1 MINKSKKVSKLEN
14 IYKNLE
20 SGMPENK
27 SIKDY
32 ALPNARQ
39 WLGGRYVALWVLPIY
54 LIRKI
59 AEFVASSAFIKPYS
73 PSKNGPSYKR
83 PETLY
88 TSLKGVFRGEDHL
101 RFFDHRFIAIWVL
114 PIYLIGKISKFAASS
129 AFIKPYSPIN
139 NGPSYKR
146 PETLYTSLKG
156 VFKGEDHLRF
166 FDHRFIAIWVLP
178 IALTG
183 IVFEVLFISPTKNT
197 FPFN

>member
-1 MINKSKKVSKLEN
+1 MINKSQKVSSLEN
-14 IYKNLE
+14 IYNNLE

-39 WLGGRYVALWVLPIY
+39 WLGGRYLALWV
-54 LIRKI
+54 
-59 AEFVASSAFIKPYS
+59 F
-73 PSKNGPSYKR
+73 
-83 PETLY
+83 
-88 TSLKGVFRGEDHL
+88 
-101 RFFDHRFIAIWVL
+101 
-114 PIYLIGKISKFAASS
+114 PIYLIGKIAKFAASS
-129 AFIKPYSPIN
+129 EFIKPYSPIS

-183 IVFEVLFISPTKNT
+183 IVFEVPFISPTKST

>member
-1 MINKSKKVSKLEN
+1 MNNKSKNESTLEN
-14 IYKNLE
+14 IYRNLE

-27 SIKDY
+27 SIKEY

-39 WLGGRYVALWVLPIY
+39 WLGGRFIAIWVLPIY

-59 AEFVASSAFIKPYS
+59 A
-73 PSKNGPSYKR
+73 
-83 PETLY
+83 
-88 TSLKGVFRGEDHL
+88 
-101 RFFDHRFIAIWVL
+101 
-114 PIYLIGKISKFAASS
+114 KFAALS
-129 AFIKPYSPIN
+129 AFIKPYSPIKS
-139 NGPSYKR
+139 GPSYKQ
-146 PETLYTSLKG
+146 PETLHTALKG

-183 IVFEVLFISPTKNT
+183 IIFEILFISPTKNT

>member
-1 MINKSKKVSKLEN
+1 
-14 IYKNLE
+14 
-20 SGMPENK
+20 MPENK

-39 WLGGRYVALWVLPIY
+39 WLGGRYVALWVFPIY

-73 PSKNGPSYKR
+73 PIKNGPSYKR

-88 TSLKGVFRGEDHL
+88 TSLK
-101 RFFDHRFIAIWVL
+101 
-114 PIYLIGKISKFAASS
+114 S
-129 AFIKPYSPIN
+129 
-139 NGPSYKR
+139 
-146 PETLYTSLKG
+146 

>member
-1 MINKSKKVSKLEN
+1 MIKKSQKVYSLEN

-20 SGMPENK
+20 SGMPESK
-27 SIKDY
+27 SITAY

-54 LIRKI
+54 LIGKI
-59 AEFVASSAFIKPYS
+59 AKFVASSAFIKPYS
-73 PSKNGPSYKR
+73 PISNGPSYKR

-88 TSLKGVFRGEDHL
+88 TSLK
-101 RFFDHRFIAIWVL
+101 
-114 PIYLIGKISKFAASS
+114 S
-129 AFIKPYSPIN
+129 
-139 NGPSYKR
+139 
-146 PETLYTSLKG
+146 
-156 VFKGEDHLRF
+156 VFKGEDNLRF

-183 IVFEVLFISPTKNT
+183 MVFEVLFISPTKNT

>member
-1 MINKSKKVSKLEN
+1 MINKSQKVSSLEN

-27 SIKDY
+27 SIKEY
-32 ALPNARQ
+32 ALPNASQ
-39 WLGGRYVALWVLPIY
+39 WVGGRYLALWVLPIY
-54 LIRKI
+54 LFGKI
-59 AEFVASSAFIKPYS
+59 AKFVASSTFIKPYS
-73 PSKNGPSYKR
+73 PSS
-83 PETLY
+83 
-88 TSLKGVFRGEDHL
+88 
-101 RFFDHRFIAIWVL
+101 
-114 PIYLIGKISKFAASS
+114 
-129 AFIKPYSPIN
+129 

-178 IALTG
+178 NALTG

>member
-1 MINKSKKVSKLEN
+1 MINKSQKVSSLEN
-14 IYKNLE
+14 IYNNLE
-20 SGMPENK
+20 SGMPDNK

-54 LIRKI
+54 LFGKI
-59 AEFVASSAFIKPYS
+59 AKFVAPSAFIKPYS
-73 PSKNGPSYKR
+73 P
-83 PETLY
+83 
-88 TSLKGVFRGEDHL
+88 TS
-101 RFFDHRFIAIWVL
+101 
-114 PIYLIGKISKFAASS
+114 
-129 AFIKPYSPIN
+129 

-183 IVFEVLFISPTKNT
+183 IVFEVLFISPIKNT
-197 FPFN
+197 LPFN